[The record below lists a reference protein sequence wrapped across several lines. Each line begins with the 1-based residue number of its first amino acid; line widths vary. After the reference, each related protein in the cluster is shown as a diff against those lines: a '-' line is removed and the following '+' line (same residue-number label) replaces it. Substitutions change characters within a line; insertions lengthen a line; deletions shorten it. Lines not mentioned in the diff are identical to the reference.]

1 MTVYRDRRDAR
12 RPDPCLTRAFM
23 GYSMP
28 WPYANA
34 RTAKAVAQ
42 MRSLSAFLIAATAL
56 TATAFPAVAGP
67 RERDQESAFRGAQA
81 GRIIPLRAIEQR
93 IVPLMRGFDYL
104 GPEYYADIGRYR
116 LKFLRGQRVVWID
129 VDARTGE
136 VIGKSGF

>member
-1 MTVYRDRRDAR
+1 
-12 RPDPCLTRAFM
+12 
-23 GYSMP
+23 
-28 WPYANA
+28 
-34 RTAKAVAQ
+34 
-42 MRSLSAFLIAATAL
+42 MRILSAFLIAATAL
-56 TATAFPAVAGP
+56 SAAAPGTAGP
-67 RERDQESAFRGAQA
+67 RARDQDSAFRGTQE

-104 GPEYYADIGRYR
+104 GPEYYADVGRYR